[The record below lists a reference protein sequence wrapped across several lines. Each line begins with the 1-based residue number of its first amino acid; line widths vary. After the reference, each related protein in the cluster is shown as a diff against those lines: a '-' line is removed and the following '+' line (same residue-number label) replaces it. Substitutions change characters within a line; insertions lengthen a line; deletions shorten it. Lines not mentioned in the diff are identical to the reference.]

1 MSYRSVHAVRPS
13 VLEGSVV
20 KNAFVLKSALALA
33 MVSPMLASAESNLVI
48 NGSPATARL
57 DFRVVIPQVLLL
69 QVGSTGA
76 NNVDRIEFNLPTTT
90 TLGDSTSPVART
102 NGGAVPVRV
111 LGNNGAITLAV
122 SNTGDLSNGAGDT
135 IPWTSIGVSSAQ
147 VSGGGVP
154 HPAPSFS
161 GSTVLPTT
169 AGKITDSQAQW
180 TFSYL
185 NNIVPAAGAYG
196 GVNSNNGRVTYTASM
211 P

>member
-1 MSYRSVHAVRPS
+1 M
-13 VLEGSVV
+13 
-20 KNAFVLKSALALA
+20 KKAFVLKSALALA

-57 DFRVVIPQVLLL
+57 DFRIVIPQVLLL

-76 NNVDRIEFNLPTTT
+76 NNVDLIEFNLPTTT

-122 SNTGDLSNGAGDT
+122 SNTGDLSNGAGDS
-135 IPWTSIGVSSAQ
+135 IPWTSIGVTSAP

-154 HPAPSFS
+154 HPATSFS

-169 AGKITDSQAQW
+169 GGKITDSQAQW

>member
-1 MSYRSVHAVRPS
+1 M
-13 VLEGSVV
+13 
-20 KNAFVLKSALALA
+20 KKAFVLKSALALA

-57 DFRVVIPQVLLL
+57 DFRIVIPQVLLL

-76 NNVDRIEFNLPTTT
+76 NNVDLIEFNLPTTT
-90 TLGDSTSPVART
+90 TLGDSTSPVGRT

-135 IPWTSIGVSSAQ
+135 IPWTSIGGSSTQ

-161 GSTVLPTT
+161 GSTVLPAT

-196 GVNSNNGRVTYTASM
+196 GVNGNNGRVTYTASM

>member
-1 MSYRSVHAVRPS
+1 MKTSRSS
-13 VLEGSVV
+13 L
-20 KNAFVLKSALALA
+20 FLKSALALTMA
-33 MVSPMLASAESNLVI
+33 IPMLASAESNLVI

-76 NNVDRIEFNLPTTT
+76 NNVDLVEFSLPTTT
-90 TLGDSTSPVART
+90 TLGDNNPVGRT

-122 SNTGDLSNGAGDT
+122 SNTGDLSNGAGDS
-135 IPWTSIGVSSAQ
+135 IPWTSIGVSSAP

-154 HPAPSFS
+154 HPAASFS

-169 AGKITDSQAQW
+169 AGKITSSEAQW

-185 NNIVPAAGAYG
+185 NNIVPAAGSYG
-196 GVNSNNGRVTYTASM
+196 GVNTNNGRVTYTASM

>member
-1 MSYRSVHAVRPS
+1 M
-13 VLEGSVV
+13 

>member
-1 MSYRSVHAVRPS
+1 M
-13 VLEGSVV
+13 
-20 KNAFVLKSALALA
+20 KKAFVLKSALALA
-33 MVSPMLASAESNLVI
+33 MVVPMLASAESNLVI

-76 NNVDRIEFNLPTTT
+76 NNVDLVEFNLPTTT
-90 TLGDSTSPVART
+90 TLGDNNPVART

-122 SNTGDLSNGAGDT
+122 TNTGDLSNGAGDS
-135 IPWTSIGVSSAQ
+135 IPWTSIGVTSAP

-154 HPAPSFS
+154 HPAASFS

-169 AGKITDSQAQW
+169 AGKITSSEAQW

-185 NNIVPAAGAYG
+185 NNIVPAAGNYG
-196 GVNSNNGRVTYTASM
+196 GVNTNNGRVTYTASM

>member
-1 MSYRSVHAVRPS
+1 M
-13 VLEGSVV
+13 
-20 KNAFVLKSALALA
+20 KKAFVLKSALALA

-57 DFRVVIPQVLLL
+57 DFRIVIPQVLLL

-76 NNVDRIEFNLPTTT
+76 NNVDLIEFNLPTTT

-169 AGKITDSQAQW
+169 AGKITSSEAQW

-185 NNIVPAAGAYG
+185 NNIIPAAGAYG
-196 GVNSNNGRVTYTASM
+196 GVNSNNGRVTYTATM